1 MDFEEDAKINVTEE
15 KLSELSKLATQQLL
29 VEQEIDKKKEEL
41 EQLNKAL
48 RLISE
53 IKIPEAMQ
61 KIGMSNFSLTNGA
74 KIVVK
79 PFYSGNLS
87 DKNPR
92 AAEGYEWLR
101 KNGHGA
107 LIKKEMNI
115 DFGKADNV
123 DWEYIQS
130 KIKELFREAEGVDVE
145 GIELN
150 EGVHH
155 ATLNAFLKEQIEGG
169 KQLPLELFKAYV
181 GNRAKIS
188 LK

>member
-1 MDFEEDAKINVTEE
+1 MDFEEDAKIDVSEE
-15 KLSELSKLATQQLL
+15 KLKELSKLATQQLMI
-29 VEQEIDKKKEEL
+29 EQEIENKKAEL
-41 EQLNKAL
+41 DGLNKVL
-48 RLISE
+48 RSISE

-61 KIGMSNFSLTNGA
+61 KIGMSEFALTNGA
-74 KIVVK
+74 KIKVK

-87 DKNPR
+87 EKNPR

-101 KNGHGA
+101 KNGFGA
-107 LIKKEMNI
+107 LIKKELSL
-115 DFGKADNV
+115 DFGQMENV
-123 DWEYIQS
+123 DWAYLMT
-130 KIKELFREAEGVDVE
+130 KIKELIRESEGNDLE
-145 GIELN
+145 HIELT

-169 KQLPLELFKAYV
+169 KELPLELFNAYI